1 MKIVFNLILVFIL
14 LSKTLFFCQETV
26 SQNDYVFNNF
36 KIDYIVLKVDD
47 FILKNLLFK
56 KNENHESN
64 SDLVQNL
71 LSKDSS
77 FLLLNACITDSICD
91 PLGLFVDNYRIEK
104 QVNYNNGNGN
114 FYLKPNGLFLVT
126 DSEIRITESS
136 QIKDFSRVRLGIQ
149 SGPLLLDN
157 GSVNSSFNINSVNKK
172 IRLGVGVFSKKSE
185 DYLVFIK
192 SEDEI
197 NFYDFSMIFQNKF
210 KCKNAL
216 CLESQGCVINFPDN
230 YDLNNTNKYCNYLFL
245 DL

>member
-1 MKIVFNLILVFIL
+1 MKHLLTIL
-14 LSKTLFFCQETV
+14 LFLFFLSKSILFSQETV
-26 SQNDYVFNNF
+26 SQNDFVFNNF
-36 KIDYIVLKVDD
+36 KIDFIVIKVDD
-47 FILKNLLFK
+47 FILKNLFYK

-64 SDLVQNL
+64 SDLVRSL
-71 LSKDSS
+71 LARDSS
-77 FLLLNACITDSICD
+77 FLLLNACITDSVCD
-91 PLGLFVDNYRIEK
+91 PLGLFVNDYRIEK
-104 QVNYNNGNGN
+104 PVNYNNGNGN

-126 DSEIRITESS
+126 DSEIKIAESS

-157 GSVNSSFNINSVNKK
+157 GNVNPSFNINSVNKK
-172 IRLGVGVFSKKSE
+172 IRLGVGVFSKKNE
-185 DYLVFIK
+185 DFLVFIK

-230 YDLNNTNKYCNYLFL
+230 FDLNNSNKFCNYFFL

>member
-1 MKIVFNLILVFIL
+1 MRIVFNLLLVFVFSSKL
-14 LSKTLFFCQETV
+14 LYFSQETV
-26 SQNDYVFNNF
+26 SQNDFVFNNF
-36 KIDYIVLKVDD
+36 KIDFIVIKVDD
-47 FILKNLLFK
+47 FILKNLTYK
-56 KNENHESN
+56 KNESHESN
-64 SDLVQNL
+64 SDLVRSL
-71 LSKDSS
+71 LAKDSS

-91 PLGLFVDNYRIEK
+91 PLGLFVNDYRIEK

-114 FYLKPNGLFLVT
+114 FYLKPNGLFLIT

-136 QIKDFSRVRLGIQ
+136 LIKDFSRVRLGLQ

-157 GSVNSSFNINSVNKK
+157 GNVNSSFNINSVNKK
-172 IRLGVGVFSKKSE
+172 IRLGVGVFTKKSE
-185 DYLVFIK
+185 EYLVFIK
-192 SEDEI
+192 TEDEI

-230 YDLNNTNKYCNYLFL
+230 YDLDNTNKYCNYLFL